1 MNKHMVYSTQDYVEV
16 TKGEAK
22 GRRFVVRTVINRPSG
37 QILKDK
43 RGELYRSKDVR
54 LIHSL

>member
-16 TKGEAK
+16 TKGESQ
-22 GRRFVVRTVINRPSG
+22 GRRFVVRTVINGPSG
-37 QILKDK
+37 QMLRDK
-43 RGELYRSKDVR
+43 RGELYRAKDVR